1 MLTGLTGKV
10 KSKFQNKYR
19 NKTARAPW
27 WDYGEDAAYFV
38 IINTRDRR
46 RSFGDVMDEKMQLS
60 EIGNIA
66 NQCWIDIPKHFPF
79 VRLGDYVVMPDHV
92 HGILIIDKTGYNA
105 GPKNKTAVM
114 DIPEPELKLSGLVLV
129 GTQNFVSLPKPAPD
143 WQHQPSKNKFG
154 PQSQNLPSI
163 VRGYKIGV
171 AKGARK
177 IIPGFAWQPRYH
189 DHLIRDER
197 EYQRIAAYIQ
207 NNPKN
212 WTGKI

>member
-38 IINTRDRR
+38 TINTRDRR
-46 RSFGDVMDEKMQLS
+46 RSFGDVMDEKMQLA

-114 DIPEPELKLSGLVLV
+114 DIPETRAGLA
-129 GTQNFVSLPKPAPD
+129 TPTIQKQIRTTITESA
-143 WQHQPSKNKFG
+143 
-154 PQSQNLPSI
+154 
-163 VRGYKIGV
+163 
-171 AKGARK
+171 
-177 IIPGFAWQPRYH
+177 IPR
-189 DHLIRDER
+189 
-197 EYQRIAAYIQ
+197 
-207 NNPKN
+207 
-212 WTGKI
+212 TGL

>member
-38 IINTRDRR
+38 TINTRDRR

-105 GPKNKTAVM
+105 GPK
-114 DIPEPELKLSGLVLV
+114 
-129 GTQNFVSLPKPAPD
+129 PAPD

-154 PQSQNLPSI
+154 PQSQNLPSL

-171 AKGARK
+171 TKGARK

-189 DHLIRDER
+189 DHLIRDEW